1 MKFLLFLNYLSKDL
15 IISVYL
21 FLHKFSRNCFGD
33 LYIHIYI
40 TRYYSTLHYQCWHDR
55 KRSDMINH
63 GSKLL
68 NIRQVR
74 IDKYKKFGEI
84 NKNFELNR
92 LSSVS

>member
-1 MKFLLFLNYLSKDL
+1 
-15 IISVYL
+15 
-21 FLHKFSRNCFGD
+21 
-33 LYIHIYI
+33 
-40 TRYYSTLHYQCWHDR
+40 
-55 KRSDMINH
+55 MINH